1 MHNAWTRGLMVL
13 LVMAGP
19 ALAQDAVAGKETYL
33 RYCATCHGTDGQ
45 GHGPTAAIL
54 TLQPTDL
61 TGLRAAAGGDLP
73 VARIVARI
81 DGRDPMVAHGSP
93 MPVWGEFFDGA
104 YAAIKTP
111 GGQPIL
117 TSQPIVDLVAYLE
130 TLQR

>member
-1 MHNAWTRGLMVL
+1 MRDGWGMMLAAL
-13 LVMAGP
+13 LATGP

-33 RYCATCHGTDGQ
+33 RYCATCHGSDGQ
-45 GHGPTAAIL
+45 GRGPTAAIL
-54 TLQPTDL
+54 TLQPADL
-61 TGLRAAAGGDLP
+61 TALRAAAGGELP

-93 MPVWGEFFDGA
+93 MPVWGEFFEGD
-104 YAAIKTP
+104 YAAMKTP